1 MDIDNRKKILLI
13 VNPKAGKMAI
23 KTELF
28 RIIQLFS
35 NSGYE
40 TCVYTT
46 TKRGDATELTVKLA
60 HRFDRIVCCGGDGT
74 LNEVVTGTMQ
84 LETPIPIGFIPA
96 GTTNDLADTF
106 KIPKIPTK
114 AAQIII
120 DYPPTPNDVGCFNN
134 SRYFNYVASCG
145 AFTSASYSTSQ
156 VMKNSLGH
164 MAYVLEGIKDLTKI
178 KPIHMQIDCREL
190 HTEGDFIFAAVT
202 NSLSVGGIYNL
213 SPKYVN
219 LNDGTFEVLLIRN
232 PKNSAELVDIFYR
245 LSNLDYDKKQVQFF
259 HTGNLNILCDKP
271 VKWTVDGEYAGEYK
285 SINIRNIPGAV
296 KIYKP
301 PYAVQE

>member
-1 MDIDNRKKILLI
+1 MDIENRKKILLI
-13 VNPKAGKMAI
+13 VNPKAGKMSI

-28 RIIQLFS
+28 KIIQLFS
-35 NSGYE
+35 DSGFE
-40 TCVYTT
+40 TSVYMT

-60 HRFDRIVCCGGDGT
+60 DRFDRIVCCGGDGT
-74 LNEVVTGTMQ
+74 LNEVVTGVMQ
-84 LETPIPIGFIPA
+84 LEKKIPLGFIPV

-106 KIPKIPTK
+106 KIPKTPIK

-145 AFTSASYSTSQ
+145 AFTGASYSTSQ

-164 MAYVLEGIKDLTKI
+164 MAYILEGLKDLTKI
-178 KPIHMQIDCREL
+178 KPIHMQIDCKEL

-202 NSLSVGGIYNL
+202 NALSVGGIYSL
-213 SPKYVN
+213 SPKFVN

-245 LSNLDYDKKQVQFF
+245 LSNLDYDRKQVQFF
-259 HTGNLNILCDKP
+259 HTGNLNITCGKS
-271 VKWTVDGEYAGEYK
+271 VKWTVDGEYAGDFK
-285 SINIRNIPGAV
+285 SVNIKNLPGAV
-296 KIYKP
+296 NIYKP
-301 PYAVQE
+301 PYAAQK